1 METLTQKLNELSPS
15 TTKSNKVAAYSEPP
29 KDYQHK
35 LDELT
40 ELIKRMES
48 HLLNQMTSSDRRVDA
63 RFNGLAQRRQE
74 TRNDQE
80 RSRDGRPV
88 CFSCGMNGH
97 YQNSCTQRRN
107 RERQPVPRYALPAPN
122 TSMRSSGFQPR
133 TRALPPPR
141 QPNRVATF
149 DNESDP
155 SLGQFMD
162 TTVPNSQVE
171 DASELDAHEYLGNWN
186 YYCDYEPGHEGYDC
200 LDDFDLGPGAGAET
214 ERQGSSHWLRWKEA
228 QPS

>member
-15 TTKSNKVAAYSEPP
+15 TTKSTKIAAYSEPQR
-29 KDYQHK
+29 DYQHTF
-35 LDELT
+35 DPT
-40 ELIKRMES
+40 ELMKRIERMEN
-48 HLLNQMTSSDRRVDA
+48 HLLNQMTSLDRRVDA
-63 RFNGLAQRRQE
+63 RLNGLAPRRQA

-80 RSRDGRPV
+80 RSREGRPV
-88 CFSCGMNGH
+88 CFSCGISGH
-97 YQNSCTQRRN
+97 YQNSCPQRRN
-107 RERQPVPRYALPAPN
+107 REQQQVPRYALPAPN

-141 QPNRVATF
+141 QPNRVAAF

-171 DASELDAHEYLGNWN
+171 H
-186 YYCDYEPGHEGYDC
+186 C
-200 LDDFDLGPGAGAET
+200 LE
-214 ERQGSSHWLRWKEA
+214 H
-228 QPS
+228 